1 MRYWLFKSEPST
13 WSWDMQK
20 ARGEAGEEWDG
31 VRNYQ
36 ARNFMRS
43 MKVGDRVLFY
53 HSNANPPA
61 VAGTAVVC
69 REAYPDFTQFDP
81 KQKHYDPDS
90 SHDDPRWDMVDIRL
104 ESVFDV
110 PVPLDVLRGRKD
122 LEGME
127 LLRRGS
133 RLSVQ
138 PVSREHFEIVLSIA
152 KALAADPAAASA
164 SANATQ
170 PKRKAAKR
178 AAAKPAAAKK
188 AAAKKTAVRKTA
200 KRAAKKA
207 TKKRGTK

>member
-1 MRYWLFKSEPST
+1 PIEHPYFQKTRGAIHTVARAANFWLMKTEPESYSIHRLAAEPDKT
-13 WSWDMQK
+13 TF
-20 ARGEAGEEWDG
+20 WDG

-81 KQKHYDPDS
+81 NQKHYDPDS
-90 SHDDPRWDMVDIRL
+90 SHDNPRRDMVDIRL
-104 ESVFDV
+104 ESVFKV

-152 KALAADPAAASA
+152 KTLAADPAAASA
-164 SANATQ
+164 DSQAAQ
-170 PKRKAAKR
+170 PK
-178 AAAKPAAAKK
+178 
-188 AAAKKTAVRKTA
+188 RKTA
-200 KRAAKKA
+200 KRTAA
-207 TKKRGTK
+207 